1 MRVSLFATCIV
12 DQLYPA
18 VGQATVELL
27 EKLGV
32 QVDYNPEQTCC
43 GQPAFNTGYTEL
55 AASVAKRNLEILAD
69 SDYVVIPSGSC
80 ASQLRIFYP
89 ELFGH
94 SEETQK
100 LAAKTYE
107 LSEFLV
113 KVLKAP
119 RLDSQF
125 EGVVAYHDSCH
136 SLRELGIHDEPRQLL
151 SQVKGLKLVD
161 LSSNSCC
168 GFGGTFSVKFPELSC
183 SMADDKIAALE
194 SVKADVVTSTDMGCL
209 MHLEGRL
216 KAQGSPIR
224 VLHLAQIL
232 AGTK

>member
-1 MRVSLFATCIV
+1 MRVSLFVTCIV
-12 DQLYPA
+12 DQLYPE
-18 VGQATVELL
+18 VGKATVELL

-32 QVDYNPEQTCC
+32 TVDYNPEQTCC

-55 AASVAKRNLEILAD
+55 AGSVAKRNLEILAD
-69 SDYVVIPSGSC
+69 ADYVVVPSGSC
-80 ASQLRIFYP
+80 ASQFKVFYP

-94 SEETQK
+94 SEEARK

-113 KVLKAP
+113 KVLKVKSLP
-119 RLDSQF
+119 SRFD
-125 EGVVAYHDSCH
+125 GVVAYHDSCH
-136 SLRELGIHDEPRQLL
+136 ALRELGIREEPRELL
-151 SQVKGLKLVD
+151 GRVKGLKLMD
-161 LSSNSCC
+161 LPSNTCC

-183 SMADDKIAALE
+183 AMADDKIAAAQ

-216 KAQGSPIR
+216 KATGSKIR
-224 VLHLAQIL
+224 VLHLAQVL
-232 AGTK
+232 VGMR